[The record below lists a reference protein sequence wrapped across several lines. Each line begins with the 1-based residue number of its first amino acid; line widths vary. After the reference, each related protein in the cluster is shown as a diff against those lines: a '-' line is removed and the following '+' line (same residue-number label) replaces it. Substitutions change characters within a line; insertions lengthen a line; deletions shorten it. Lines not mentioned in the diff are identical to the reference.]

1 MKKSFFFTL
10 FLWTVFPLLV
20 LGQSRKVFHQTF
32 TLDSVKVIYFD
43 VIDSLKV
50 EPWAGNV
57 ALAETKIT
65 ILNASKGVGNYLVEE
80 DGRYHVD
87 VKTSQDTFSMISR
100 KRERP
105 AMHTADGRIME
116 ENVFIRVFVPDN
128 YQMVEPYIWVLPD
141 EEEEEKKEEPKQN

>member
-1 MKKSFFFTL
+1 MKKSSFFFL
-10 FLWTVFPLLV
+10 FLLVVFPLLV

-32 TLDSVKVIYFD
+32 ALDSIKVIYFD

-57 ALAETKIT
+57 ALTETKIT
-65 ILNASKGVGNYLVEE
+65 ILNASKGVVNYLVEE

-87 VKTSQDTFSMISR
+87 IKIAQDTFSMISR

-105 AMHTADGRIME
+105 ALHTADGRIME
-116 ENVFIRVFVPDN
+116 ENVFIRVFVPEN
-128 YQMVEPYIWVLPD
+128 YQMVEPHIWVLP
-141 EEEEEKKEEPKQN
+141 EEEEGQKQN

>member
-1 MKKSFFFTL
+1 MKMSSFFFL
-10 FLWTVFPLLV
+10 FFLTVFPLLV

-32 TLDSVKVIYFD
+32 ALDSIKVIYFD

-57 ALAETKIT
+57 ALTETKIT
-65 ILNASKGVGNYLVEE
+65 ILNASKGVVNYLVEE

-87 VKTSQDTFSMISR
+87 IKIAQDTFSMISR

-105 AMHTADGRIME
+105 ALHTADGRIME
-116 ENVFIRVFVPDN
+116 ENVFIRVFVPEN
-128 YQMVEPYIWVLPD
+128 YQMIEPHIWVLP
-141 EEEEEKKEEPKQN
+141 EEEEGQKQN

>member
-1 MKKSFFFTL
+1 MKKSSFFFL
-10 FLWTVFPLLV
+10 FLLVVFPLLV

-32 TLDSVKVIYFD
+32 ALDSIKVIYFD

-57 ALAETKIT
+57 ALTETKIT
-65 ILNASKGVGNYLVEE
+65 ILNASKGVVNYLVEE

-87 VKTSQDTFSMISR
+87 IKIAQDTFSMVSR

-105 AMHTADGRIME
+105 ALHTADGRIME
-116 ENVFIRVFVPDN
+116 ENVFIRVFVPEN
-128 YQMVEPYIWVLPD
+128 YQMVEPHIWVLP
-141 EEEEEKKEEPKQN
+141 EEEEGQKQN